1 MMSYLDAKE
10 LSQLLLDLAEEL
22 DVPPS
27 KYEEAADH

>member
-22 DVPPS
+22 DADSVPIT
-27 KYEEAADH
+27 AI